1 MKRPR
6 RALAVAG
13 ACVVV
18 AACSTPVD
26 GAPVVHIVEAAKPS
40 ATRPLDQVLPTAD
53 ELATALGLG
62 AGFMGQLVQ
71 GGPDLLLQGVG
82 ESDATPVECVSATS
96 ELQKVAYQASPV
108 NAVASRSW
116 AGGDLNG
123 PPVTGFF
130 GAVRLASAE
139 DAQAFFAATAQKWRR
154 CNGQTLALH
163 QPGHGAEGLSRITDV
178 VVDPRIVSAV
188 VIQEASGSGSAP
200 MQRALGVVSDCVVD
214 VEITDN
220 GGTGGA
226 HGAIA
231 AANLMLNKVGGGS

>member
-1 MKRPR
+1 MRRPR
-6 RALAVAG
+6 HVLAAVG
-13 ACVVV
+13 ACAIV

-53 ELATALGLG
+53 ELSTALGLG

-96 ELQKVAYQASPV
+96 QLQKVAYQASPV

-123 PPVTGFF
+123 PPATGFF
-130 GAVRLASAE
+130 GAVKLASAD
-139 DAQAFFAATAQKWRR
+139 DAQAFFAATAEKWRR

-163 QPGHGAEGLSRITDV
+163 QSGHGADGLARITDV
-178 VVDPRIVSAV
+178 AVDPRIVSAV

-200 MQRALGVVSDCVVD
+200 MQRALGVVSDCIVD
-214 VEITDN
+214 VEIADS
-220 GGTGGA
+220 GGA
-226 HGAIA
+226 GSAHSAIA
-231 AANLMLNKVGGGS
+231 VANLMLNKVGVS